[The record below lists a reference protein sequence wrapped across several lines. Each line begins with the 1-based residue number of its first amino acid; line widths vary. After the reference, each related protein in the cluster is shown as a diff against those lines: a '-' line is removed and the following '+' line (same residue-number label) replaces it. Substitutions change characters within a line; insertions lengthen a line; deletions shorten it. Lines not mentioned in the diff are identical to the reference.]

1 MNSRIRSRV
10 IFPSVCRWWRQ
21 PLRSLR
27 RPENVRADWR
37 RSCGR
42 AVHRRR
48 FWWTSCL
55 WRPAWR
61 NWTPIRRHQARRKSR
76 NRRPCRPQQRP
87 KRKTKPPPPS
97 GNWKRWRTAPIGLFR
112 CCCCSDAAS
121 AFHSSSSLDGRRWS
135 SEICELRLEFQWEWA
150 FITVDPINLF
160 RKKKMQMSVHCH
172 SRPTKKL
179 GENQQNF
186 QTTKQK
192 IFPAQKV
199 SCGLDGRRA
208 TDSRCSCNTGT
219 WRPQKIFFWPPEGAG
234 GAAER
239 GRPQRR
245 LAAATRVN
253 HRFIEGRL
261 VVEIEKEKLNFKKI
275 QFILAEIELIRTDRV
290 YSF

>member
-1 MNSRIRSRV
+1 
-10 IFPSVCRWWRQ
+10 
-21 PLRSLR
+21 
-27 RPENVRADWR
+27 
-37 RSCGR
+37 
-42 AVHRRR
+42 
-48 FWWTSCL
+48 
-55 WRPAWR
+55 
-61 NWTPIRRHQARRKSR
+61 
-76 NRRPCRPQQRP
+76 
-87 KRKTKPPPPS
+87 
-97 GNWKRWRTAPIGLFR
+97 
-112 CCCCSDAAS
+112 
-121 AFHSSSSLDGRRWS
+121 
-135 SEICELRLEFQWEWA
+135 
-150 FITVDPINLF
+150 
-160 RKKKMQMSVHCH
+160 MSVHCH

-186 QTTKQK
+186 QTTTQK

-208 TDSRCSCNTGT
+208 TDSRCSCTTGT
-219 WRPQKIFFWPPEGAG
+219 WRPQNIFFWPPEGAG

>member
-172 SRPTKKL
+172 SRPTKNLEKT
-179 GENQQNF
+179 N
-186 QTTKQK
+186 K
-192 IFPAQKV
+192 IFRQLNKNFSGPKSV
-199 SCGLDGRRA
+199 VRTRRTTCDWQPLLVQHWDVAA
-208 TDSRCSCNTGT
+208 TKNLLLAARGSRWSRG
-219 WRPQKIFFWPPEGAG
+219 EGATTAPTG
-234 GAAER
+234 GRHAGESSFHR
-239 GRPQRR
+239 GPTCRW
-245 LAAATRVN
+245 
-253 HRFIEGRL
+253 
-261 VVEIEKEKLNFKKI
+261 KLKRKN
-275 QFILAEIELIRTDRV
+275 
-290 YSF
+290 